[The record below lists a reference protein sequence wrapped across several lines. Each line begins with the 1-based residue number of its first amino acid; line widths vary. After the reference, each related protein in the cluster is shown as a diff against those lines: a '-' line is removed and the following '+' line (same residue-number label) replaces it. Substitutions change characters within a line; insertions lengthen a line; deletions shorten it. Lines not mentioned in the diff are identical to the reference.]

1 MHRPR
6 ARVLSTRVGFDDG
19 IGWVVQ
25 RTVSTGPSLCHAQTM
40 AVTSKDIARQLKI
53 SQSTVSRALRG
64 DPRVAPETTARILET
79 AREMDYTPN
88 LAARSLI
95 TRKTGTVALIVSD
108 ITNPFYP
115 ELLDVLHNEFAL
127 GGYRTVLFNERTD
140 APLEQHVSDLVNGAA
155 VDGLVYV
162 SATLG
167 TPLPGRGVRA
177 VPVVLVNRYIDST
190 EVDTV
195 VSDNRRGGR
204 IVAQAIVGLGH
215 RRIALIAGPENA
227 TTSRDRERGFRE
239 GLEAR
244 RVKLDETL
252 RRAGQFSHHSGY
264 ECCLDLL
271 ATEPRPTA
279 IFAANDV
286 IAFGALDAA
295 RRLGVS
301 VPDELSIVGFDD
313 IDMAGWE
320 GFNLTTVRQPLAQ
333 MGHAA
338 VSLLLERIAA
348 VGDQHRPRTLVF
360 PVGLVRR
367 DTLAAA
373 REAPAAGNAG

>member
-1 MHRPR
+1 
-6 ARVLSTRVGFDDG
+6 
-19 IGWVVQ
+19 
-25 RTVSTGPSLCHAQTM
+25 M

-64 DPRVAPETTARILET
+64 DPRVAAETTARILET
-79 AREMDYTPN
+79 ARQMDYTPN

-204 IVAQAIVGLGH
+204 IVAEAIVGLGH

-252 RRAGQFSHHSGY
+252 RRAGQFSHNSGY

-271 ATEPRPTA
+271 AAEPRPSA

-295 RRLGVS
+295 RRLGVR

-320 GFNLTTVRQPLAQ
+320 GFNLTTVRQPLAE

-348 VGDQHRPRTLVF
+348 DGDQHRPRTLVF

-367 DTLAAA
+367 DTLADAS
-373 REAPAAGNAG
+373 EAPAGRENGVSV